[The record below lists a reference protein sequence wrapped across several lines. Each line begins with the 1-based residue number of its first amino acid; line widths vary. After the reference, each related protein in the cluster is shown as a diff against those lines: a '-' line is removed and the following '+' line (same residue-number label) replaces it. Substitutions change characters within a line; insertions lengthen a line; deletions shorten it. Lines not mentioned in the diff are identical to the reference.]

1 MVCYIILTVNSRKL
15 QLTPMLASSPLLRSA
30 FSSILLTQMPSNELP
45 RQSFTPEEV
54 LPHQHQEGYQGT
66 RTEVLLVDWQI
77 RPKLLCLKRRTA
89 QKCLKKTIGLWR
101 NWRLIER
108 CTKINLNYQHPVKQ
122 GVGNLQDKSAWR

>member
-66 RTEVLLVDWQI
+66 RTEVLLVD
-77 RPKLLCLKRRTA
+77 
-89 QKCLKKTIGLWR
+89 
-101 NWRLIER
+101 
-108 CTKINLNYQHPVKQ
+108 
-122 GVGNLQDKSAWR
+122 